1 MTDNFV
7 LHIPPIVK
15 DSNNNDNI
23 ENQNQNYD
31 THLCRHHILVHEN
44 PFQRFLFLMPCVL
57 VDINN
62 SSSSI
67 SSSDETSGMS
77 SSSSSSSSVDETS
90 ASSSSSDSVDSSSSS
105 SFDEV
110 EVDADDDDDDDDET
124 DDDDE
129 ACQSIAQ
136 IACSNDN
143 LSMICEQLKENA
155 LLDDLEDGL
164 WTVFVPT
171 NDAFQNAPLEM
182 ITSDNIEDI
191 LLGHTISNELIA
203 FEDLLCTERTE
214 MTNGKYTRTVCVDDE
229 DEEAGPSKGRKT
241 YQNGGG
247 NDDNQRPEIID
258 INIPACNGIIHIV
271 SEVILPYE

>member
-1 MTDNFV
+1 MVVDTPI
-7 LHIPPIVK
+7 LH
-15 DSNNNDNI
+15 DD
-23 ENQNQNYD
+23 D
-31 THLCRHHILVHEN
+31 T
-44 PFQRFLFLMPCVL
+44 
-57 VDINN
+57 
-62 SSSSI
+62 SI
-67 SSSDETSGMS
+67 SHDDDE
-77 SSSSSSSSVDETS
+77 
-90 ASSSSSDSVDSSSSS
+90 
-105 SFDEV
+105 
-110 EVDADDDDDDDDET
+110 DDDDDDEI
-124 DDDDE
+124 DDDE

-191 LLGHTISNELIA
+191 LLGHTISNEFIA

-214 MTNGKYTRTVCVDDE
+214 MTNGKYTRTVCVDD
-229 DEEAGPSKGRKT
+229 DGVGRPSTVRKT